1 LEFLKKITT
10 EVRDKGNISTVTPLN
25 LWENKPMKHYVNL
38 KRMCHVTC
46 LKTVKLPRAHN
57 LVKKLKEATTNLV
70 LVALLSLFLLGSVI
84 NCSLV
89 VQPGFL
95 VL

>member
-1 LEFLKKITT
+1 
-10 EVRDKGNISTVTPLN
+10 
-25 LWENKPMKHYVNL
+25 M
-38 KRMCHVTC
+38 TC

-89 VQPGFL
+89 AQPGFL